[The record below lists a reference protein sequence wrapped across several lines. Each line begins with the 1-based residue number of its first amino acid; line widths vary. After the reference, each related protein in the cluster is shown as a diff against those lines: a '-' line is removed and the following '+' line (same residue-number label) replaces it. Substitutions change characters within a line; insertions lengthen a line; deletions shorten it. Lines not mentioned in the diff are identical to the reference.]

1 MEKLSDLTSNSK
13 QRHGCV
19 TAWLIFMII
28 ANSLT
33 AILYL
38 FAGDMIAQNL
48 PGGISNSMLVLLAIL
63 GVGNVIFSILLFKW
77 MKIGFWG
84 FLATSIAGLVVN
96 LSIGLGIMQSLF
108 GLVGITVLYGVLQIK
123 KDNVSAWTNLE
134 YQNKQLKSNINSG
147 FKSAKTISKEK
158 LEEEGKLKQQAA
170 EEAERI
176 KRRKEKEDP
185 NRFMPK

>member
-1 MEKLSDLTSNSK
+1 MEALSGMTSNSK

-19 TAWLIFMII
+19 TAWLILMII
-28 ANSLT
+28 GNSLT

-38 FAGDMIAQNL
+38 FAGDLIAQNF
-48 PGGISNSMLVLLAIL
+48 PGGISKSMLILLAIL

-84 FLATSIAGLVVN
+84 FLATSIAVVVIN
-96 LSIGLGIMQSLF
+96 LSIGLGILQSLF
-108 GLVGITVLYGVLQIK
+108 GLIGIAVLYGLLQMK

-134 YQNKQLKSNINSG
+134 YQNKQMKPNINSG
-147 FKSAKTISKEK
+147 FKSAKTIKKEK
-158 LEEEGKLKQQAA
+158 LDEEEKLKQQAA

-176 KRRKEKEDP
+176 KRRIEKEDP
-185 NRFMPK
+185 IRFMPK

>member
-1 MEKLSDLTSNSK
+1 MENLSELTSNSK

-19 TAWLIFMII
+19 TAWLILMII

-38 FAGDMIAQNL
+38 FAGDMIAQNF
-48 PGGISNSMLVLLAIL
+48 PGGISNFMLILLAIL

-84 FLATSIAGLVVN
+84 FLATSIAVLVVN
-96 LSIGLGIMQSLF
+96 LSIGLGIVQSLF
-108 GLVGITVLYGVLQIK
+108 GLVGIVVLYGVLQIK

-134 YQNKQLKSNINSG
+134 YQNKQIKSNINSD

-158 LEEEGKLKQQAA
+158 LEEEEKLKQQAA

-185 NRFMPK
+185 YRFMPK